1 MPENIQG
8 NCISLIPNLNVS
20 CDLISFFQK
29 YVYPGPEEEVEVGQA
44 EEGLRRVV

>member
-20 CDLISFFQK
+20 CDLISFFQR
-29 YVYPGPEEEVEVGQA
+29 YVYPGPEEEAEEA